1 MLKKIMI
8 RGFEEVYTLAEQKHT
23 RLRISAYMVA
33 LDRVIKARRIRGLF
47 P

>member
-8 RGFEEVYTLAEQKHT
+8 RGFEEVYTLAERKNI